1 MSQPQPQPFK
11 KVEPNPNGVE
21 GVEPLVKPLT
31 YQQEYYI
38 KNKEKIYHNQMKYY
52 HNNKSRIKQ
61 ARRQSYFQKKMKKIE
76 EKAIAFK
83 KSLEDGTYKP
93 LFGGT
98 FSFVS

>member
-1 MSQPQPQPFK
+1 MSQPQQT
-11 KVEPNPNGVE
+11 ESNGAT
-21 GVEPLVKPLT
+21 PIVKPLT